1 MPSALVSFERATVC
15 SCHPMDGRRE
25 RLQAR
30 GFWSRRSIRAT
41 ALVPSIQCPRRFSPR
56 CPLANRF
63 SDAGIHGIVGFQTS
77 WSGVWKKWLSRRDR
91 RKRFLWS
98 RFTDLLERYPLPA
111 ARIIHR
117 YINVSK
123 ARP

>member
-1 MPSALVSFERATVC
+1 MSLIVC
-15 SCHPMDGRRE
+15 RRGAIGSLLLLR
-25 RLQAR
+25 RLR
-30 GFWSRRSIRAT
+30 RCRRSDQLTR
-41 ALVPSIQCPRRFSPR
+41 PRDG
-56 CPLANRF
+56 L
-63 SDAGIHGIVGFQTS
+63 G
-77 WSGVWKKWLSRRDR
+77 LR

-117 YINVSK
+117 YTNVSK